1 MKDPSLRWGDGVRSG
16 VTVLG
21 LGRRCSVWGDGVRS
35 GVTVF
40 GLGRHGSGWGDVTHY
55 VIPAKAG
62 ISMKD
67 PSLRWGD
74 GVRSR
79 ETVFGLGIRCS
90 VWGDG
95 VRANLLKVA

>member
-1 MKDPSLRWGDGVRSG
+1 MKDPSLRWGDGVRS
-16 VTVLG
+16 
-21 LGRRCSVWGDGVRS
+21 RES
-35 GVTVF
+35 VF
-40 GLGRHGSGWGDVTHY
+40 GLWRHGSGWGDVTHC